1 MALSRQADKKTLQL
15 FRASHRLF
23 SGKLSAA
30 QQLQEVTIDLD
41 PSNSKKV
48 QAFYDKMPITVKTFE
63 KWKREAA
70 EINVATFEIGDD
82 LTMAFDGV
90 MQDPP
95 EYTLEDVYEDFI
107 STEAID
113 EIKNLESKIAHLKVV
128 DVRRLAED
136 AAQDFASWE
145 QFANNATF
153 IGTTATSCAGVWGV
167 LAVGV
172 ALSNPVG
179 ATVVGFSALSVVAFE
194 FALGLNRS
202 RRNKEGKLNMRDKA
216 LILED
221 ICESTRRD
229 VQLLDEIGGH
239 AGNIAKCQQKVK
251 KHGRINDSQ
260 RVMII
265 YHARKMKE
273 ACLRYMEREIKDE

>member
-1 MALSRQADKKTLQL
+1 MDLSKQADKKTPQL

-23 SGKLSAA
+23 SGELSAS

-48 QAFYDKMPITVKTFE
+48 QAFYDKMPDTLKTFV

-70 EINVATFEIGDD
+70 KINVATFEIGDD

-90 MQDPP
+90 MQDSP

-113 EIKNLESKIAHLKVV
+113 KIKNLESKIAHLKVV
-128 DVRRLAED
+128 YVRRLAED

-145 QFANNATF
+145 QFANHATI
-153 IGTTATSCAGVWGV
+153 IGTIATSYAGVLGM
-167 LAVGV
+167 LA
-172 ALSNPVG
+172 AATPVG
-179 ATVVGFSALSVVAFE
+179 ATVVGVSALYAVAFE
-194 FALGLNRS
+194 FALGSNISTRNR
-202 RRNKEGKLNMRDKA
+202 KGKLNMMDRA
-216 LILED
+216 LVLRD

-239 AGNIAKCQQKVK
+239 ASNIAKCQQDVK
-251 KHGRINDSQ
+251 KHGRINDLQ
-260 RVMII
+260 RVIII

>member
-48 QAFYDKMPITVKTFE
+48 QAFYDKMPDTLKAFV
-63 KWKREAA
+63 KWKRGAA
-70 EINVATFEIGDD
+70 KITVATFEIGDD

-113 EIKNLESKIAHLKVV
+113 KIKNLESEIAHLKVV

-145 QFANNATF
+145 QFAKHATI
-153 IGTTATSCAGVWGV
+153 IGTTATSYAGLFGM
-167 LAVGV
+167 LA
-172 ALSNPVG
+172 AATPVG
-179 ATVVGFSALSVVAFE
+179 AAVVGISALSVVAFE
-194 FALGLNRS
+194 FALGSNRS
-202 RRNKEGKLNMRDKA
+202 TRNKEGKVNMMGKA
-216 LILED
+216 LKLGD

-239 AGNIAKCQQKVK
+239 ASNIAKCQQKVK

>member
-1 MALSRQADKKTLQL
+1 MSLSKQADKKTPQL

-23 SGKLSAA
+23 SGELSAS

-48 QAFYDKMPITVKTFE
+48 QVFYDMMPDTLKTFV

-70 EINVATFEIGDD
+70 KITVETFEIGDD
-82 LTMAFDGV
+82 LFMAFDGV

-113 EIKNLESKIAHLKVV
+113 KIKNLESEIAHLKVV

-145 QFANNATF
+145 QFAKHATI
-153 IGTTATSCAGVWGV
+153 IGTTATSYAGLFGM
-167 LAVGV
+167 LA
-172 ALSNPVG
+172 AATPVG
-179 ATVVGFSALSVVAFE
+179 AAVVGISALSVVAFE
-194 FALGLNRS
+194 FALGSNRS
-202 RRNKEGKLNMRDKA
+202 TRNKEGKVNMMGKA
-216 LILED
+216 LKLGD

-239 AGNIAKCQQKVK
+239 ASNIAKCQQDVK
-251 KHGRINDSQ
+251 EQGLIDDLQ
-260 RVMII
+260 RLMSII
-265 YHARKMKE
+265 YYARKMKE
-273 ACLRYMEREIKDE
+273 ASLRYIERDIKDE